1 MKDYCVI
8 LLEAPGRIHV
18 MQSKKRPDLET
29 VHELIGCDIVE
40 SVDLCG
46 FDGDYI
52 MLVDQEGWLK
62 PDPVLNIK
70 ASLLYR
76 VTPFDIAGNA
86 LILKRNRYDWKA
98 LTLNETE
105 YLLKEIDAAFELF
118 CKSL

>member
-1 MKDYCVI
+1 MAYFTI
-8 LLEAPGRIHV
+8 QI
-18 MQSKKRPDLET
+18 SKYGSVGVLPAKKTPDLEY
-29 VHELIGCDIVE
+29 VHKFVDCDIVE
-40 SVDLCG
+40 SVNLCG

-52 MLVDQEGWLK
+52 MLVDEEGWLK

-76 VTPFDIAGNA
+76 GTPFDIAGNA